1 MRRTRI
7 LMVLLLWLIAASLMT
22 DSICVYKATS
32 GLPCP
37 GCGMTRALT
46 ALIHGDYG
54 LAFYMH
60 PLWPLVILGIVIGVW
75 LLVTRQTERFKHFS
89 MSRQGNRLWLAL
101 LLIVVLV
108 YVFRMLQ
115 YFPHTEPMSFNAKA
129 LLPQMYKI
137 FIIR

>member
-1 MRRTRI
+1 
-7 LMVLLLWLIAASLMT
+7 MVLLLWLIAASLMT

-115 YFPHTEPMSFNAKA
+115 YFPHTEPMSFNEKA

>member
-1 MRRTRI
+1 
-7 LMVLLLWLIAASLMT
+7 MVLLLWLIAASLMT

-60 PLWPLVILGIVIGVW
+60 PLWPLVILGIGIGVW

-115 YFPHTEPMSFNAKA
+115 YFPHTEPMSFNEKA

>member
-1 MRRTRI
+1 
-7 LMVLLLWLIAASLMT
+7 MVLLLWLIAASLMT

-60 PLWPLVILGIVIGVW
+60 PLWPLVILGISIGVW

-115 YFPHTEPMSFNAKA
+115 YFPHTEPMSFNEKA